1 MEISILAEFVRLVE
15 TCNFQE
21 TAEQMNISQSALTK
35 HIHKLEEEL
44 NVNMF
49 DRSQR
54 SIQLNE
60 FSQRI
65 YPYAKQILRTYEE
78 ATASLQEMK
87 AVDKT
92 SITVSYNPLLGQY
105 GVVDILTGFSLNYP
119 HHTLIPMESYN
130 CMELLTN
137 KKCDFAFVSEAEAEG
152 STFSKMIYKTDHL
165 AVVMSKDHPL
175 AGNRTVTLSEL
186 ENESF
191 VLHSSHGNMPHDETH
206 KFLEL
211 CERQN
216 FKPHII
222 AESHFASTM
231 LHYVRNGKGIAVLNR
246 MHIPDS
252 DIATD
257 MAVVDISPTVRT
269 YLYLLYPRRITSVC
283 AKDFLHYMVEC
294 CNQ

>member
-21 TAEQMNISQSALTK
+21 TADQMNISQSALTK

-44 NVNMF
+44 NVDLF

-60 FSQRI
+60 YSQRF
-65 YPYAKQILRTYEE
+65 YPYAKQILRSYEE
-78 ATASLQEMK
+78 ATAALKEMQE
-87 AVDKT
+87 VDKA
-92 SITVSYNPLLGQY
+92 SVTVAYNPLLGQY
-105 GVVDILTGFSLNYP
+105 GVVEILADFSAQFP

-130 CMELLTN
+130 SMELLTN

-152 STFSKMIYKTDHL
+152 SNFSKMIYKTDHL
-165 AVVMSKDHPL
+165 AVVMPKDHPL
-175 AGNRTVTLSEL
+175 AGNRTVTLDQL
-186 ENESF
+186 EKESF
-191 VLHSSHGNMPHDETH
+191 VLHSSHMDTPHDETH

-211 CERQN
+211 CQQQN
-216 FKPHII
+216 FKPDII

-231 LHYVRNGKGIAVLNR
+231 LHYVKNGKGIAVLNR
-246 MHIPDS
+246 MHIPD
-252 DIATD
+252 IASD

-269 YLYLLYPRRITSVC
+269 YLYLMYPRHIRTSC
-283 AKDFLHYMVEC
+283 SKDFLHYMIDC
-294 CNQ
+294 CNK